1 MNSETELPFDYRIV
15 RSRKRRTASL
25 MIDKGRVEVR
35 VPALADECWIDD
47 WVRSKVDWV
56 LPRLQRQTQA
66 LEQRGIDIRQGGRF
80 FVNGREL
87 ELQWSRGRQSSVEVD
102 DYRIEVRLSA
112 RVRRAESEAVREQLQ
127 QWMAQQAEQRLVPLC
142 QALGRELGL
151 KPSAVR
157 IKNYRRKWGQCDT
170 RGVITLN
177 WRILH
182 LDPALQRYILVHELC
197 HLQEMNHSSSFWR
210 LVSAH
215 CPEYRESRRL
225 LTETYPYL
233 IW

>member
-1 MNSETELPFDYRIV
+1 MNSDTELPFDYRIV

-66 LEQRGIDIRQGGRF
+66 LEQRAIEISQGGRF

-87 ELQWSRGRQSSVEVD
+87 QLSWRRDRQSGVD
-102 DYRIEVRLSA
+102 IGERSLVVRLSP
-112 RVRRAESEAVREQLQ
+112 RVRRSEPEAVREQLQ
-127 QWMAQQAEQRLVPLC
+127 QWMALQAEQTLVPLC
-142 QALGRELGL
+142 QRLGGELGL

-182 LDPALQRYILVHELC
+182 LDPVLQRYILIHELC
-197 HLQEMNHSSSFWR
+197 HLKEMNHSSAFWR
-210 LVSAH
+210 LVSSH
-215 CPEYRESRRL
+215 CPEYQASRRQ

>member
-1 MNSETELPFDYRIV
+1 MNSETELPFDYHIV

-35 VPALADECWIDD
+35 VPALADECWIDN

-56 LPRLQRQTQA
+56 LPRLQRQTRA
-66 LEQRGIDIRQGGRF
+66 LEQRAIEISQGGRF

-87 ELQWSRGRQSSVEVD
+87 ALSWRRASRSGVVMADQEIQVS
-102 DYRIEVRLSA
+102 ISA
-112 RVRRAESEAVREQLQ
+112 RVRRPESEVVHEQLQ
-127 QWMAQQAEQRLVPLC
+127 QWMAQQAEAILVPLC
-142 QALGRELGL
+142 LQLGREMRLV
-151 KPSAVR
+151 PSTVR
-157 IKNYRRKWGQCDT
+157 IKNYRRKWGQCDS

-197 HLQEMNHSSSFWR
+197 HLKEMNHSSAFWR
-210 LVSAH
+210 LVSLH
-215 CPEYRESRRL
+215 CPEYATLRRQ